1 MRDFEEYLRVS
12 YDSGEEN
19 FIRVTGTGTH
29 LDVRLDR
36 YDLGIPSTY
45 AGMANFKNL
54 LIHNRSEEPVNF
66 FFTSFATGEEEV
78 IFKQSQI
85 NSLDEEETQETSRYL
100 AEVTDNPSLRDR
112 LSILT
117 RSFQN
122 RRTNIKMDRMLL
134 PEKELELSSG
144 SSLKI

>member
-45 AGMANFKNL
+45 VGMANFKNL